1 MLRSLCGQDDV
12 MIAALCI
19 WCVEACKFRENAS
32 YVFEVTRDTVLIGA
46 CALAPMWMLVYHIS
60 QHAQQREKRDDLCV
74 KFVLHLK
81 WVLDKQEK
89 SDRKNESRLT
99 FY

>member
-1 MLRSLCGQDDV
+1 

-19 WCVEACKFRENAS
+19 WCVEACKFRENASYVFRENAS

-81 WVLDKQEK
+81 LVLDKQEK
-89 SDRKNESRLT
+89 SDRKNESRLS